1 MAFTNK
7 ISFLILGIVAQLIFF
22 GTARAGHLQRQENST
37 EQASVTTPEHDE
49 MTLVSS
55 EPLIV
60 EGEVL
65 GVLAGYV
72 YKDESTQRAVDY
84 WELYDQAGDL
94 LAVTWFDKFGIQR
107 TAVDRGIVEEADK
120 LEGVFVVLLDGESI

>member
-7 ISFLILGIVAQLIFF
+7 ISFLILAIVAQLIFF
-22 GTARAGHLQRQENST
+22 GTARAGYLQRQEHFT

-94 LAVTWFDKFGIQR
+94 LAITWFDKFGIQR
-107 TAVDRGIVEEADK
+107 TAIDRGIIEEGDK
-120 LEGVFVVLLDGESI
+120 LEGVFVLVLDGETI

>member
-7 ISFLILGIVAQLIFF
+7 ISFLILAIVAQLIFF
-22 GTARAGHLQRQENST
+22 GTARAGHLQRQENFT
-37 EQASVTTPEHDE
+37 EQASVTSPEHDE

-55 EPLIV
+55 EPLMV
-60 EGEVL
+60 QGEVL

-72 YKDESTQRAVDY
+72 YKDVSTQRAVDY
-84 WELYDQAGDL
+84 WELYDQSGDL
-94 LAVTWFDKFGIQR
+94 LAVSWFDKFGIQR
-107 TAVDRGIVEEADK
+107 TAVDRGIIEEADK

>member
-7 ISFLILGIVAQLIFF
+7 ISFLVLAIVAQLIFF
-22 GTARAGHLQRQENST
+22 GTARAGHLQRQENFT

-72 YKDESTQRAVDY
+72 YKDVSTQRPVDY
-84 WELYDQAGDL
+84 WELYDDAGDL
-94 LAVTWFDKFGIQR
+94 LAISWFDKFGIQR
-107 TAVDRGIVEEADK
+107 TAIDRGIVEEADK
-120 LEGVFVVLLDGESI
+120 LEGVFVIVLDGESI